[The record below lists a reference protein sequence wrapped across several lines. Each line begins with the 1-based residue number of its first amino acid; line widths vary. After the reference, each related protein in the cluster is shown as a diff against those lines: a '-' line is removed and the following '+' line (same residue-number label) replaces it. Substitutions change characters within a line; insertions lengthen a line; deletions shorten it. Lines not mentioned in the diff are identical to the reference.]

1 MASAFH
7 QRCGFEF
14 GNQSLYK
21 KKKKKKAGEV
31 AYQSPLFSFDPTKL
45 RFLCNRY
52 DLLYICNV
60 HLFVILNFIYVYVLD
75 V

>member
-21 KKKKKKAGEV
+21 KKKKKKRV
-31 AYQSPLFSFDPTKL
+31 RLPT
-45 RFLCNRY
+45 N
-52 DLLYICNV
+52 
-60 HLFVILNFIYVYVLD
+60 HLSLALIPQN
-75 V
+75 

>member
-1 MASAFH
+1 MPSTKDV
-7 QRCGFEF
+7 GS
-14 GNQSLYK
+14 SLGISLS
-21 KKKKKKAGEV
+21 KKKKAGEV